1 MAAGFTQYPAT
12 QRLSGQLQFVVHEL
26 ATRNP
31 IVLDIVRT
39 TAGVLVANKGI
50 GTATPTGNPFTA
62 STSGGE
68 TVYWEK
74 MAKFIV
80 IGSTDEELAIYYN
93 TGTRAAPVWT
103 ATDTAITKAD
113 ILALI
118 GSLDHAHTSSAT
130 GTFTATATTADVTTA
145 VHDAAAATN
154 GTPLYVAALRGQ
166 VLPGVFTS
174 ENAGAATANLQ
185 AAPGTTPYPVVYRPT
200 EEATL
205 TITQDAS
212 ALTNG
217 SQVYVEPISPPNQWG
232 AQIGRIRAQS
242 AGRVNGTFATSA
254 PVDTLEIEHFQE
266 DTAQIGIPLNN
277 LRLLAGGTIPN
288 TAANGGVISADTDP
302 VASVTSDSGRIAW
315 AAASV
320 VAVEFQVPIPTDF
333 DGGKDAIL
341 MVTAGKDADNNAVD
355 IGISTSWDDAAAV
368 ADSVVDIPQATSVNL
383 ITIAAADI
391 PANPGMLTC
400 ILTPGAHAGDAVYIY
415 SIKLQYSRTHNLLPV
430 YFDHDNATDTS
441 RLQCVNPLG
450 KNIYVPLA
458 SGRLLKITH
467 SATAAADGALL
478 RYDHDAAASAF
489 LISTLATTTCETG
502 NQLGFWNWYGIY
514 LVPIYVNE
522 TSPKFAMPVGTTPTD
537 IPIPV
542 WSIVNNREFK
552 IYNETITVQPRAYF
566 DDDAATASQR
576 VLAVMVGTANVP
588 IPSELYER
596 PFWIPPAGAVAVT
609 PTVNTSGALIV

>member
-26 ATRNP
+26 AKRDP

-74 MAKFIV
+74 MAVFLV
-80 IGSTDEELAIYYN
+80 IGSTDEELAVLYN

-103 ATDTAITKAD
+103 PTDTSITEAD

-118 GSLDHAHTSSAT
+118 GNLVHSHTSSAV
-130 GTFTATATTADVTTA
+130 GTFTATAVAADPTTA

-154 GTPLYVAALRGQ
+154 GTPLYVGIQRGQ
-166 VLPGVFTS
+166 TVPGVFTS
-174 ENAGAATANLQ
+174 ENANSATANVET
-185 AAPGTTPYPVVYRPT
+185 AAAVPFPVVFNAV

-205 TITQDAS
+205 TITTDAS

-217 SQVYVEPISPPNQWG
+217 SQVYVEPVSMPNRWG
-232 AQIGRIRAQS
+232 AQLGKLRAQS
-242 AGRVNGTFATSA
+242 GARVNGTFATSA

-266 DTAQIGIPLNN
+266 DTAQIGVPLNTV
-277 LRLLAGGTIPN
+277 LLLAGGTIPN
-288 TAANGGVISADTDP
+288 AAANGGVLAADTDP
-302 VASVTSDSGRIAW
+302 IATITSDTHRLAW
-315 AAASV
+315 AAGSV
-320 VAVEFQVPIPTDF
+320 VSVEFQIPIPVDF
-333 DGGKDAIL
+333 DDTKDAVL
-341 MVTAGKDADNNAVD
+341 MVTAAKDADANAVD
-355 IGISTSWDDAAAV
+355 IGISSSFDDAAAV
-368 ADSVVDIPQATSVNL
+368 ADSVVDIPATTAVNL
-383 ITIAAADI
+383 ITIDAGDI
-391 PANPGMLTC
+391 PANPGMLTVV
-400 ILTPGAHAGDAVYIY
+400 LTPGAHAGDAVYIY

-430 YFDHDNATDTS
+430 YFDHDHATNTS
-441 RLQCVNPLG
+441 RLQCVNPLA
-450 KNIYVPLA
+450 KDIYVPLA

-478 RYDHDAAASAF
+478 RYDHDAAAAE

-514 LVPIYVNE
+514 LAPVYVNE
-522 TSPKFAMPVGTTPTD
+522 ANENFVSPTPSGLADTA
-537 IPIPV
+537 IPV
-542 WSIVNNREFK
+542 WSLTGNREFK
-552 IYNETITVQPRAYF
+552 VAFEAIAAQPRAYF
-566 DDDAATASQR
+566 DDNAAAADER
-576 VLAVMVGTANVP
+576 ILAVMVGTANIDVGT
-588 IPSELYER
+588 ETTER
-596 PFWIPPAGAVAVT
+596 PFWTPPTGAVAVT
-609 PTVNTSGALIV
+609 PTVNNSAALIP